1 MVTRGFDS
9 TTMRRK
15 FDLSSVVLGK
25 LHQDDPT
32 EITCLVFY
40 RKPLLKYDL
49 TDTDNAETVAES
61 DHI

>member
-1 MVTRGFDS
+1 
-9 TTMRRK
+9 MRRK